1 MPRHSR
7 GMAKRFEYITIH
19 PRRGNWLNVAEIELL
34 ALSSNAWIVRLEISR
49 DLARRLVFEGKK
61 ECDWNQSDIESI
73 KVMSQWVKVRQ
84 LS

>member
-1 MPRHSR
+1 M
-7 GMAKRFEYITIH
+7 
-19 PRRGNWLNVAEIELL
+19 AEIELL